1 MSKSL
6 NSTVENH
13 IQHNPVII
21 NPLTGHLL
29 PWMEISGSPFD
40 VFTSGS
46 YPFLYYMDITNS
58 CLGPTT
64 SLSPGILSLYSDQD
78 HTTLTWF

>member
-6 NSTVENH
+6 NSTTENH

-21 NPLTGHLL
+21 NPLTGKLL

-40 VFTSGS
+40 VYTSGT

-58 CLGPTT
+58 CLGTDIIT
-64 SLSPGILSLYSDQD
+64 SPRDSLLSDRILQ
-78 HTTLTWF
+78 